1 MTKAPLPIGI
11 RNNNPGNLRQ
21 NYSVSYPTV
30 LNEGFAQ
37 FRSITDGA
45 QAMVALLWHYYNDL
59 HLTTLDEIISRYAP
73 ASENDVVRY
82 TTMVALFIR
91 ANPLSTKT
99 QDMQLVHAWNMIN
112 LARAMVR
119 VECGV
124 PPLLWDAYPEWVS
137 CADWSLALHRAG
149 KWLTV

>member
-73 ASENDVVRY
+73 ASENDVVR
-82 TTMVALFIR
+82 
-91 ANPLSTKT
+91 
-99 QDMQLVHAWNMIN
+99 
-112 LARAMVR
+112 
-119 VECGV
+119 
-124 PPLLWDAYPEWVS
+124 
-137 CADWSLALHRAG
+137 
-149 KWLTV
+149 